1 MVSTSNKTG
10 LLGFFD
16 GGCRAALSRARNRVV
31 QLLSDRRGVAAIEFA
46 FVAPLLLMTYLA
58 SMEISLAIEASKKVS
73 RAASMVADLIAQQPT
88 MSKAEIEAIMAIGGS
103 LLQPYNR
110 SGLTITVTA
119 IAIGNKSTPQVKVAW
134 SRMLEKGEPKAG
146 VAAGTATTVPEKLK
160 IAGSFLV
167 KVESVLEYKPVIAWS
182 DSQKASLGL
191 VAAIGEMT
199 MKDTYHLRPRMS
211 QTIPCGDCY
220 N

>member
-58 SMEISLAIEASKKVS
+58 SMEISLAIEASKKVG
-73 RAASMVADLIAQQPT
+73 RAGSMVADLIAQQPT

-103 LLQPYNR
+103 ILQPYNR
-110 SGLTITVTA
+110 SGLTIIVTA
-119 IAIGNKSTPQVKVAW
+119 IAISNESTPQVKVAW

-167 KVESVLEYKPVIAWS
+167 KRGKRSGVQAGHRMVGQPEGFPRSRRRDRGDDHEGHLPS
-182 DSQKASLGL
+182 
-191 VAAIGEMT
+191 AAPDEP
-199 MKDTYHLRPRMS
+199 DHPLRRLL
-211 QTIPCGDCY
+211 
-220 N
+220 

>member
-1 MVSTSNKTG
+1 
-10 LLGFFD
+10 
-16 GGCRAALSRARNRVV
+16 
-31 QLLSDRRGVAAIEFA
+31 
-46 FVAPLLLMTYLA
+46 
-58 SMEISLAIEASKKVS
+58 
-73 RAASMVADLIAQQPT
+73 
-88 MSKAEIEAIMAIGGS
+88 MAIGGS

-119 IAIGNKSTPQVKVAW
+119 IAIGNESTPQVKVAW